1 MKAKKQTQ
9 KDQQTTAVSVT
20 NVPLDLVRAV
30 RQQARAN
37 HRSLAGHIRALLEQ
51 AVEEVAI

>member
-51 AVEEVAI
+51 AVEEVAL